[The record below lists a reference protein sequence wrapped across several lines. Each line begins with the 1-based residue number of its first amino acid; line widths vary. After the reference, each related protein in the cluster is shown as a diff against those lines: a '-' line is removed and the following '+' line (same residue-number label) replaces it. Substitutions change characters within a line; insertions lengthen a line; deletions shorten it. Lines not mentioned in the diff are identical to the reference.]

1 MYFSDLERQLN
12 RIKEENNRLQ
22 NQLVME
28 KTHSLDVE
36 AFAKEQL
43 EGKDMAVI
51 LEQLRQK
58 ETNERLEIEQKVWEA
73 RLQGTFLK
81 LKKK

>member
-1 MYFSDLERQLN
+1 
-12 RIKEENNRLQ
+12 
-22 NQLVME
+22 ME

-73 RLQGTFLK
+73 RLQGKF
-81 LKKK
+81 

>member
-1 MYFSDLERQLN
+1 
-12 RIKEENNRLQ
+12 
-22 NQLVME
+22 ME

-43 EGKDMAVI
+43 EGNDMVVI

-58 ETNERLEIEQKVWEA
+58 ETNERLETEQKVWET
-73 RLQGTFLK
+73 RLQDKF
-81 LKKK
+81 